1 MSPNSCVG
9 QSRPD
14 SQGRVMLGPRA
25 SESEESVDAVVGV
38 DVSMS
43 KLDVA
48 WSDGREERVDNK
60 SLQAI
65 EAFAERLKQAG
76 VALVVF
82 EASGGYERELH
93 CALSRVEVPAAL
105 VNPRQ
110 VRDFARAMGRLA
122 KTDRLD
128 AKVLCDFGIRI
139 KPEARK
145 APSEEQQELLS
156 LARRRGQLVEMR
168 VAEQNRL
175 AQAREKKVKESITA
189 HIQWL
194 KRQIKDVDRDID
206 ELLERGKQ
214 WEKELPLLD
223 SVPGVG
229 RVTIATLLSQL
240 DELGEVNRK
249 EIAALVGVAPLAND
263 SGTMKG
269 QRSCWGGR
277 AEVRAVL
284 YMATLAGI
292 LHNPILKR
300 AYAGML
306 KRGKKKKVA
315 IVACMRRLLTWL
327 NAMVASGTPWDPTK
341 IRQPT

>member
-1 MSPNSCVG
+1 MSPNSCVE

-14 SQGRVMLGPRA
+14 SQGRAKLGPRA
-25 SESEESVDAVVGV
+25 SESEESVDVLVGV

-43 KLDVA
+43 RLDVA
-48 WSDGREERVDNK
+48 WSDGREERVDNHPR
-60 SLQAI
+60 AI
-65 EAFAERLKQAG
+65 EALADRLKQAG
-76 VALVVF
+76 VSLVVF

-93 CALSRVEVPAAL
+93 CALSRAEVPAAL

-110 VRDFARAMGRLA
+110 VRDFAKAMGQLA

-128 AKVLCDFGIRI
+128 AKVLCDFAIRI

-175 AQAREKKVKESITA
+175 AQARAKKVKESITA

-194 KRQIKDVDRDID
+194 KKQLKDVDKDID
-206 ELLERGKQ
+206 ELLGRSKQ
-214 WEKELPLLD
+214 WEKKLPLLD

-240 DELGEVNRK
+240 DELGQVNRK

-263 SGTMKG
+263 SGKMKG
-269 QRSCWGGR
+269 ERSCWGGR

-284 YMATLAGI
+284 YMAALAGI
-292 LHNPILKR
+292 LHNPVLKR
-300 AYAGML
+300 MYAGL
-306 KRGKKKKVA
+306 LARGKKKKVA

-327 NAMVASGTPWDPTK
+327 NAMVASGTSWDPTK
-341 IRQPT
+341 IRQLT